1 MQAFRSAEKYL
12 KAMAE
17 DNPES
22 VYGQAA
28 AIAAYRL
35 GVLTDPVS
43 EPLVYVRATK
53 TESR

>member
-1 MQAFRSAEKYL
+1 MEKYL
-12 KAMAE
+12 KTMAE
-17 DNPES
+17 ENPES
-22 VYGQAA
+22 SYGKAA

-35 GVLTDPVS
+35 GVLTEPVS